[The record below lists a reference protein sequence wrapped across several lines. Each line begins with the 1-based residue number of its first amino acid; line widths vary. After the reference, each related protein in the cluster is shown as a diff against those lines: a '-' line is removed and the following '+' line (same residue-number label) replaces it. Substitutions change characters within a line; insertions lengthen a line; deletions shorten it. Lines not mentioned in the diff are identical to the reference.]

1 MHVTNFF
8 SCCMQYFN
16 LLIYLELVNKFVVGG
31 VGWGVV
37 WLVVYIH
44 LGVQLFSL
52 SRAISLDPI
61 IILSMSIFVLK
72 IVPTD
77 EISVTSSPPHGVLQ
91 RGGLYQ

>member
-1 MHVTNFF
+1 MDCISFYLDKPDKENHIET
-8 SCCMQYFN
+8 
-16 LLIYLELVNKFVVGG
+16 LLVQWVRWGG
-31 VGWGVV
+31 VWF
-37 WLVVYIH
+37 VVYIY

>member
-1 MHVTNFF
+1 
-8 SCCMQYFN
+8 MQYFN

-37 WLVVYIH
+37 WLVVYIY
-44 LGVQLFSL
+44 LGVQLFSLSL